1 MEPIEKIYESYYKDV
16 YHFVL
21 ALSRNDH
28 VAEDITQETFMK
40 AIKAVDHFK
49 GNCDVRVWLCQ
60 IAKNLFYTYRKK
72 QNRQVDNAEEAVAG
86 KACQTDI
93 VKDMVDKEQAIRIH
107 HIVHNLEEPYK
118 EVFHLRVFGELPF
131 KEIAAIFGRTESWAR
146 VTYHRARLLI
156 MNEMEEL

>member
-1 MEPIEKIYESYYKDV
+1 MDIEEQYDKIFHYCYYRIRDK
-16 YHFVL
+16 
-21 ALSRNDH
+21 N

-72 QNRQVDNAEEAVAG
+72 QNRQVDNSAEVVAG
-86 KACQTDI
+86 KACPTDI

-107 HIVHNLEEPYK
+107 HIVHSLEEPYK

-131 KEIAAIFGRTESWAR
+131 KEIAAIFGKTESWAR
-146 VTYHRARLLI
+146 VTYHRARILI
-156 MNEMEEL
+156 MKEMEEL

>member
-72 QNRQVDNAEEAVAG
+72 QKRQVDNAEEVVAG

-93 VKDMVDKEQAIRIH
+93 VKDTVDKEQAIRIH
-107 HIVHNLEEPYK
+107 HIVHSLEEPYK

-131 KEIAAIFGRTESWAR
+131 KEIAAIFGKTESWAR
-146 VTYHRARLLI
+146 VTYHRARVLI
-156 MNEMEEL
+156 MKEMEEL

>member
-16 YHFVL
+16 YRFVL

-72 QNRQVDNAEEAVAG
+72 QTRQVDNAEEVVAG
-86 KACQTDI
+86 EACQTDI

-107 HIVHNLEEPYK
+107 HIVHSLEEPYK

-131 KEIAAIFGRTESWAR
+131 KEIAAIFGKTESWAR
-146 VTYHRARLLI
+146 VTYHRARILI
-156 MNEMEEL
+156 MKEMEEL

>member
-16 YHFVL
+16 YRFVL

-72 QNRQVDNAEEAVAG
+72 QIRQVDHAEEVVAG

-107 HIVHNLEEPYK
+107 HIVHSLEEPYK

-131 KEIAAIFGRTESWAR
+131 KEIAAIFGKTESWAR
-146 VTYHRARLLI
+146 VTYHRARILI
-156 MNEMEEL
+156 MKEMEEL

>member
-107 HIVHNLEEPYK
+107 HIVHSLEEPYK

-131 KEIAAIFGRTESWAR
+131 KEIAAIFGKTESWAR
-146 VTYHRARLLI
+146 VTYHRARVLI
-156 MNEMEEL
+156 MKEMEEL

>member
-40 AIKAVDHFK
+40 AIKAIDHFK

-107 HIVHNLEEPYK
+107 HIVHSLEEPYK

-131 KEIAAIFGRTESWAR
+131 KEIAAIFGKTESWAR
-146 VTYHRARLLI
+146 VTYHRARVLI
-156 MNEMEEL
+156 MKEMEEL

>member
-1 MEPIEKIYESYYKDV
+1 MDIEEQYDKIFHYCYYRIRDK
-16 YHFVL
+16 
-21 ALSRNDH
+21 N

-72 QNRQVDNAEEAVAG
+72 QNRQVDNAEEVVAG

-107 HIVHNLEEPYK
+107 HIVHSLEEPYK

-131 KEIAAIFGRTESWAR
+131 KEIAAIFGKTESWAR
-146 VTYHRARLLI
+146 VTYHRARILI
-156 MNEMEEL
+156 MKEMEEL

>member
-16 YHFVL
+16 YRFVL

-72 QNRQVDNAEEAVAG
+72 QTRQVDHAEEVVAG
-86 KACQTDI
+86 EACQTDI

-107 HIVHNLEEPYK
+107 HIVHSLEEPYK

-131 KEIAAIFGRTESWAR
+131 KEIAAIFGKTESWAR
-146 VTYHRARLLI
+146 VTYHRARILI
-156 MNEMEEL
+156 MKEMEEL